1 MANAFEQIDWIGAE
15 ALTHM
20 EDSLVIAGMCAKDKS
35 ADFNVKPNG
44 YAVGDTIG
52 FKIRPEYTTEEF
64 STVTVTQGIR
74 ESKRS
79 MTIEKHFDITVALTA
94 SELAMDFENFSDQV
108 IKPAIYSIA
117 NSIDVYVATKI
128 MDGQGLYVSDTLL
141 ETAADMALA
150 RKAANIQQLGRNRF
164 AIVDGSL
171 EATMLGKDFFN
182 QAQIR
187 GSRGEDTLAT
197 GIMGQ
202 VMGIDWYSSLN
213 FDTPTSAFTPGTAAG
228 TTDNTVAT
236 DNLIGNT
243 VLITDALGAGTL
255 KVGDHLAI
263 AGVKRP
269 LIVKTAVADTTL
281 TTSIDLVDPINEIIP
296 DGAAV
301 TVIGTTH
308 NYTKQ
313 GAIFDG
319 QSLAFAMPILDA
331 PEDKWSTS
339 VSSNGISLR
348 IVKGYT
354 MSSKTTTLSIDCLVG
369 AFALDS
375 RKITLL
381 ASY

>member
-1 MANAFEQIDWIGAE
+1 MN
-15 ALTHM
+15 
-20 EDSLVIAGMCAKDKS
+20 GM
-35 ADFNVKPNG
+35 
-44 YAVGDTIG
+44 
-52 FKIRPEYTTEEF
+52 
-64 STVTVTQGIR
+64 
-74 ESKRS
+74 
-79 MTIEKHFDITVALTA
+79 
-94 SELAMDFENFSDQV
+94 
-108 IKPAIYSIA
+108 
-117 NSIDVYVATKI
+117 
-128 MDGQGLYVSDTLL
+128 GLYVSDTLM

-150 RKAANIQQLGRNRF
+150 RKAANIQGLGPNRF
-164 AIVDGSL
+164 ALVDSSL
-171 EATMLGKDFFN
+171 EAVMLGKDFFN

-187 GSRGEDTLAT
+187 GSRGENTLAT

-202 VMGIDWYSSLN
+202 VMGVGWYSSLN
-213 FDTPTSAFTPGTAAG
+213 FATPAAAFTPGTAAG

-243 VLITDALGAGTL
+243 VLITDALGAGIL
-255 KVGDHLAI
+255 KVGDHLQI

-269 LIVKTAVADTTL
+269 LIVKTAVPDTTL

-319 QSLAFAMPILDA
+319 QSLAIAMPILDA

-339 VSSNGISLR
+339 VNVNGISLR

-354 MSSKTTTLSIDCLVG
+354 MSTKTTTLSIDCLVG
-369 AFALDS
+369 AFALDP